1 MDIKVLV
8 AAHKQYQ
15 MPQDEMY
22 LPMFVGKELH
32 PDSPIEYQGDNS
44 GDNISVKNPHYNE
57 LTAIYWAWKNL
68 NADAYGLVHYRRLFT
83 TKPGRDFNNV
93 LTHEQAEQLLAKYDV
108 VVPAKRRYWI
118 ESNES
123 HYRHAHHNRPFD
135 VMTEIIER
143 DYPEYVPAMKRVY
156 QRTWAHM
163 YNMFIMKQRPFDEYC
178 TWMFDILSKVEQA
191 VATEVQTYSTY
202 EQRVYG
208 FLSELLLDI
217 WLETNAEYQ
226 VVEQRYA
233 FMESQ
238 NWFVKGG
245 KFLQR
250 KLVGHP

>member
-1 MDIKVLV
+1 
-8 AAHKQYQ
+8 
-15 MPQDEMY
+15 
-22 LPMFVGKELH
+22 
-32 PDSPIEYQGDNS
+32 
-44 GDNISVKNPHYNE
+44 
-57 LTAIYWAWKNL
+57 
-68 NADAYGLVHYRRLFT
+68 
-83 TKPGRDFNNV
+83 
-93 LTHEQAEQLLAKYDV
+93 
-108 VVPAKRRYWI
+108 
-118 ESNES
+118 
-123 HYRHAHHNRPFD
+123 
-135 VMTEIIER
+135 MTEIIER